1 MEKRSL
7 FVRRVLC
14 LLCLAAAAGVLGY
27 RAVLRFA
34 PDKLREEVRSEIETL
49 LNSIQMETLRTGV
62 LLKKAALEAGR
73 CGAAGD
79 ALACKSLPARY
90 LASYDVVG
98 SLGLRLPAE
107 AFADG
112 RPLAEYALREAGDV
126 STIDGFPDDAEA
138 VPEDTEA
145 VLWRPFR
152 IHPLTRT
159 PSVSAVYPVRAR
171 GQTWRGFVTCDMD
184 VFELQKLVVARALPD
199 SLTADVLDSQ
209 GVVLA
214 SSRPSALMRPAVRD
228 AGPDFVRAIRT
239 VLSTASGDL
248 DYEDGGERC
257 RLLFDTMPETGW
269 KVCIRSRTRDVY
281 KNVTWFLENNVRVY
295 SCCGS
300 HTLRRTPQQ
309 PVANSPSP
317 EQKASGDKPRR
328 LRRFDLKLSQ

>member
-14 LLCLAAAAGVLGY
+14 LLCLTAAAGVLGY

-34 PDKLREEVRSEIETL
+34 PDKLREEVRSEIATL

-62 LLKKAALEAGR
+62 LLKKVALEAGR
-73 CGAAGD
+73 CGAVGD
-79 ALACKSLPARY
+79 VLACKSLPARY

-107 AFADG
+107 AFAEG
-112 RPLAEYALREAGDV
+112 RPLAEYALREGGEV

-138 VPEDTEA
+138 VPEEAEA

-171 GQTWRGFVTCDMD
+171 GQTWQGFVTCDMD
-184 VFELQKLVVARALPD
+184 VFELQKLVVARGLPD
-199 SLTADVLDSQ
+199 SLTADVLDAQ

-269 KVCIRSRTRDVY
+269 KVCIRSRIRDVY

-309 PVANSPSP
+309 PMANSPSP

-328 LRRFDLKLSQ
+328 LRRFDLKGSR

>member
-1 MEKRSL
+1 MGKRAF

-34 PDKLREEVRSEIETL
+34 PDKLREEVRSEIATL
-49 LNSIQMETLRTGV
+49 MNSIQMETLRTGV

-107 AFADG
+107 ALADG

-138 VPEDTEA
+138 VSEDEDA

-152 IHPLTRT
+152 IHPLTRV
-159 PSVSAVYPVRAR
+159 PSVSAVCPVRSR
-171 GQTWRGFVTCDMD
+171 GQTWRGFMTCDMD
-184 VFELQKLVVARALPD
+184 VFELQKLVTDRVLPD

-239 VLSTASGDL
+239 VLSTASGDI

-257 RLLFDTMPETGW
+257 RLIFDTMPETGW

-295 SCCGS
+295 SCCGF
-300 HTLRRTPQQ
+300 HTLRRAPQQ
-309 PVANSPSP
+309 PVGDPPST
-317 EQKASGDKPRR
+317 ERKAPGGKPRR
-328 LRRFDLKLSQ
+328 LRRFDLKVSR